1 MVKPMVYC
9 DYKEHTVDTVTYSY
23 GGDVDDITGIIIFH
37 FKDDMIEIAKEPDVE
52 PAPIRHIKR
61 LYGVQ
66 KDNFKKGIFKKKISY
81 ES

>member
-1 MVKPMVYC
+1 MNDLVYC
-9 DYKEHTVDTVTYSY
+9 DYKENTDNTVKYAF
-23 GGDVDDITGIIIFH
+23 GGDIDDITGILVFH

-61 LYGVQ
+61 LYGIQ
-66 KDNFKKGIFKKKISY
+66 RKNFKNGVFKKKISY